1 MITDGKTNLTVN
13 NTFTNPKGDLVIYL
27 NHPSGSSLN
36 RSFIEGNEGAKLAC
50 ISFLTQLDLADLM
63 PVNPESKTTKA
74 LYASIAKALKA
85 YDTKPVREFNLKWV
99 DGSDDQQYLTAYPA
113 SSGVISRP
121 KKKKR

>member
-1 MITDGKTNLTVN
+1 MITDGKTELTVN
-13 NTFTNPKGDLVIYL
+13 NTYTNAKGDLVIYL
-27 NHPSGSSLN
+27 NHKSGSSLN
-36 RSFIEGNEGAKLAC
+36 RSFIADNDGAKLAC

-63 PVNPESKTTKA
+63 PAKPESKTTKA

-85 YDTKPVREFNLKWV
+85 YETKPVREFNLKWV
-99 DGSDDQQYLTAYPA
+99 EGSDENEYLTPYPA